1 MLTSITTKRYNDHI
15 AVFIGAWNKDPSQAH
30 NLYIGCY
37 HESVTLE
44 SVLEDVLENLRDDV

>member
-1 MLTSITTKRYNDHI
+1 MLTGITTKRYDDHI
-15 AVFIGAWNKDPSQAH
+15 AIFMH

-44 SVLEDVLENLRDDV
+44 SVLEGILEGIRDDI